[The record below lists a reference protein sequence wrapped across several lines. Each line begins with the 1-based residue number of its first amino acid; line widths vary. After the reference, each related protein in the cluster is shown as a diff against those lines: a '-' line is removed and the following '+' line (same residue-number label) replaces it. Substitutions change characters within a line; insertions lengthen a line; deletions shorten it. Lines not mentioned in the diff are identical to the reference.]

1 MAPLTLELTSCCL
14 TLLKRKSRCFSP
26 QNGGINRA
34 RASLQLGL
42 GIFGPATGASP
53 VQCEV
58 SEEVVTQLGHT
69 AQGGQSATETK
80 LPTTIAQDIRTH
92 TIGSDKNYML

>member
-34 RASLQLGL
+34 HASLQLGL
-42 GIFGPATGASP
+42 GILGPATGASP

-58 SEEVVTQLGHT
+58 SGEVVTQLGHT
-69 AQGGQSATETK
+69 AQEG
-80 LPTTIAQDIRTH
+80 H
-92 TIGSDKNYML
+92 